1 MSEARVTQ
9 LVLEILH
16 STGTD
21 LRGYFDCEYDLNDSG
36 QRTGYFDSEYFLPAI
51 VPLGTTYFDAEYLLP
66 ETSKGKGLEVTFL
79 DVEYDLFVTEGKVGH
94 FDVEYDL
101 PIFKTPTGY
110 LDGEYDL
117 TTFKPETS
125 YLDAEYDLNVTVV
138 STGYFDAEYS
148 LPGILI
154 PTGYFDAEYDLPI
167 FVDLKGY
174 FDVEY
179 ALLALEGTTTYFDAE
194 YDLAIETMFVR
205 HLDVEYDLNVF
216 QMFMGFFDAEYDLF
230 IFQDQT
236 TYIDV
241 EYDLLTFQMQ
251 TGFFDAEYDLFANE
265 MFIGYFDAEYF
276 LDATEQ
282 YFTWVRNHTSGA
294 VHRYEQFPMHSFARR
309 GQQHLGAAEDGIYLL
324 EGTDDAGT
332 DIAAYSEGGRSLLGT
347 KRLKRVPSGFVA
359 AKTDGDIRITF
370 TLDDDVVSGPYTI
383 SPNQFGSNEIQVL
396 RLKGQWGYKSRYWR
410 TRIENV
416 LGSRPSIDGWELE
429 VEPLKSRYK

>member
-1 MSEARVTQ
+1 MAEARVTQ
-9 LVLEILH
+9 LVLEVLH
-16 STGTD
+16 SSGTE
-21 LRGYFDCEYDLNDSG
+21 LKGYFDCEYDLNDSG

-51 VPLGTTYFDAEYLLP
+51 TPLGTTYLDAEWLLP
-66 ETSKGKGLEVTFL
+66 ATSAGIGLEFTFL
-79 DVEYDLFVTEGKVGH
+79 DVEYDLFITEGKTGY
-94 FDVEYDL
+94 FDIEYAL
-101 PIFKTPTGY
+101 PLFKTPTGY
-110 LDGEYDL
+110 LDGEYNL

-125 YLDAEYDLNVTVV
+125 YLDAEYDLDVTLTP
-138 STGYFDAEYS
+138 TGYFDAEYS
-148 LPGILI
+148 LPGII
-154 PTGYFDAEYDLPI
+154 FATGHLDVEYDLSI
-167 FVDLKGY
+167 FFNLKSY
-174 FDVEY
+174 LDVEY
-179 ALLALEGTTTYFDAE
+179 ALFALEGTTTYFDVE
-194 YDLAIETMFVR
+194 YDLLTTLNFVG
-205 HLDVEYDLNVF
+205 HLDVEYDLNVY
-216 QMFMGFFDAEYDLF
+216 QMLMSYFDAEYDLF
-230 IFQDQT
+230 VFQDQT
-236 TYIDV
+236 TYFDV
-241 EYDLLTFQMQ
+241 EYDLLTYTMQ
-251 TGFFDAEYDLFANE
+251 KGFFDAEYDLFANE

-309 GQQHLGAAEDGIYLL
+309 DQQHLGAAEDGIYLL

-332 DIAAYSEGGRSLLGT
+332 DIAAYSESGRSLLGT

-383 SPNQFGSNEIQVL
+383 SPNQFGKDEIQVL

-416 LGSRPSIDGWELE
+416 TGSRPSIDGWELE